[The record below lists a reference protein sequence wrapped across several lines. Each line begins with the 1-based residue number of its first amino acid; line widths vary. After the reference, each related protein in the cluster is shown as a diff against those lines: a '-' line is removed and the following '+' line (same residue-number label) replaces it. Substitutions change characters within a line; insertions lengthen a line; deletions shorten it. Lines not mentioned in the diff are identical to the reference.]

1 MLLLKGQKKWV
12 FSMEKR
18 VFSKDGQELRFIDLE
33 DRVFNIDVSYGSIY
47 NAINNEL
54 ANLRVGTA
62 STKTRAEVRGSSKKP
77 WKQKG
82 TGRARVGTKRNPIW
96 VGGGIA
102 LGPKPRDYSYKLP
115 KKVKRLAF
123 KSVLSLF
130 ASAEDKFKVVE
141 NFTIESGKTKE
152 LTLIIKNFI
161 KTNGKTVILLGNDDQ
176 MIKRAGRNIRDL
188 KILSFNRLRV
198 VDLFYAK
205 NLIALESAIN
215 GLNDLYVK

>member
-1 MLLLKGQKKWV
+1 
-12 FSMEKR
+12 MERK
-18 VFSKDGQELRFIDLE
+18 VFSKDGKELRTIALE
-33 DRVFNIDVSYGSIY
+33 DKVFNIDVSYGSIY

-62 STKTRAEVRGSSKKP
+62 STKTRSEVKGSSKKP

-82 TGRARVGTKRNPIW
+82 TGRARVGTKRNAIW

-115 KKVKRLAF
+115 RKVKRLAF
-123 KSVLSLF
+123 RSVLSLCT
-130 ASAEDKFKVVE
+130 SVEDRLRIVE

-152 LTLIIKNFI
+152 LALIMKKFI
-161 KTNGKTVILLGNDDQ
+161 NVNGKTIILLGNDDH
-176 MIKRAGRNIRDL
+176 MIKRAGRNIKDL

-215 GLNDLYVK
+215 GLNELYIK